1 MFLKILITADYTQL
15 LYPPLYISYV
25 VVYNSLRIDV

>member
-1 MFLKILITADYTQL
+1 MFLNSLITADYTQL
-15 LYPPLYISYV
+15 RYPSLYNSYV